1 MLGVGTGSPTSIIGQ
16 QEGLESTHSPCS
28 FAGYHLPTTFLG
40 LIKWT
45 DRSEMK
51 ELVCQPGVGRERLL
65 AFIRRAIAFQNEAF
79 AIAYAGDCSIFAF
92 RHGSHSTKLKP
103 RYQITTVDETPKL
116 GIVRIDNFNQIL
128 LVFEQP
134 TSDEEK
140 MIALTAYLPQD
151 RKH

>member
-1 MLGVGTGSPTSIIGQ
+1 MLGVATGSPSSIIGQ
-16 QEGLESTHSPCS
+16 QEGRESTRSPCS

-65 AFIRRAIAFQNEAF
+65 AFIRRVIAFQKEAF
-79 AIAYAGDCSIFAF
+79 AIAYAGDCSIVAF

-134 TSDEEK
+134 NIGEEK
-140 MIALTAYLPQD
+140 MIALTAFRPQV